1 MRVIGVGDEA
11 IEMEEAGCAKMEEA
25 GCAEMKEASCMEM
38 EEIGCTKE
46 RIGGDWLN
54 ERGWE
59 VEVEECWNWEERHSE
74 NENKCSTK

>member
-1 MRVIGVGDEA
+1 
-11 IEMEEAGCAKMEEA
+11 
-25 GCAEMKEASCMEM
+25 MKEASCIEM
-38 EEIGCTKE
+38 EKTGCTKE

-59 VEVEECWNWEERHSE
+59 VEMEECWNWEERHSE